1 MARPRAR
8 ERLAPG
14 APAAVRRPWWLIAL
28 GVAAALLLAI
38 ATLPASLFASQFARA
53 GLQASGFWGS
63 VWNGRAQGLS
73 WRSAPLGDV
82 DWSVSPWS
90 LLRGRIGGQIAL
102 SRPDGSLRAAYSV
115 SLGGTLRLEDVQA
128 DLPVET
134 LANLPIGMPRN
145 WRGRLSGRFEEIE
158 VSGGWPTALRGTLDM
173 DGLIAP
179 QPRNTS
185 IGSYHV
191 VIPDP
196 AAPDAPLTGQ
206 TDALT
211 ARVTDKEGPFS
222 FDGRFTLGADRSF
235 LLEGT
240 LAPRGATPPAL
251 LRSLELLGPA
261 DADGRRP
268 VSVSGTL

>member
-1 MARPRAR
+1 MAQPRAR
-8 ERLAPG
+8 ERPAPD
-14 APAAVRRPWWLIAL
+14 APASAKRPWWLIAL
-28 GVAAALLLAI
+28 GLAVALLLAV
-38 ATLPASLFASQFARA
+38 ATLPASLLA
-53 GLQASGFWGS
+53 GPLSRGGLEAGALWGS

-73 WRSAPLGDV
+73 WRSAPLGDL
-82 DWSVSPWS
+82 DWSISPGS
-90 LLRGRIGGQIAL
+90 LLRGRIGGEITL
-102 SRPDGSLRAAYSV
+102 GRPDGSLRAGYSV

-128 DLPVET
+128 DLPVEMLST
-134 LANLPIGMPRN
+134 LPIGMPRN

-179 QPRNTS
+179 QPRNIS

-191 VIPDP
+191 EIPDP
-196 AAPDAPLTGQ
+196 AAPDAGNDP
-206 TDALT
+206 LT

-222 FDGRFTLGADRSF
+222 FEGRFTLGADRSF
-235 LLEGT
+235 LLEGM